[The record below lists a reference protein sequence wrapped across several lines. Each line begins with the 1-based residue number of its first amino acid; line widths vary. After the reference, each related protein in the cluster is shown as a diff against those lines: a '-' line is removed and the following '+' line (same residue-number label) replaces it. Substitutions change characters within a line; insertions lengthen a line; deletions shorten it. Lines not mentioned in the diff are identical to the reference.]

1 MRECVDCGNAVEYV
15 IQGSCAPCFKDRT
28 PLLTIVEVLD
38 VELCAHCDARHV
50 GAHWVDP
57 EADMPLDW
65 IREDAVREAVGL
77 HQEVQ
82 DPFLQFIE
90 TPQDEKHFRYT
101 VQLEGRVHDAPVE
114 AETSVLVRMRKSVC
128 DRCSR
133 MFGNYYAAIIQLR
146 ATERDVTEAELNFAH
161 EIIGADL
168 DRQRASGNRFAF
180 LNKSGPMH
188 GGWDYYIGD
197 IEAARQLGRM
207 LKVRLGT
214 TVQETAKLVGRRE
227 GDDVH
232 RVTFLVRIKLF
243 ASGDFAECNGKLYR
257 IHAANQGRVQC
268 VDMLKH
274 MRTRIHESE
283 LKRIGGP
290 EIVREAIVVSHN
302 ATEIQLMDPD
312 TFITKDLPKPESFM
326 VEGETVPVIKWEEE
340 IFLAPTTN
348 NS

>member
-1 MRECVDCGNAVEYV
+1 MRECVDCGKAVEHV
-15 IQGSCAPCFKDRT
+15 IQGSCAACFKDHT
-28 PLLTIVEVLD
+28 ALLHLPEVLD

-57 EADMPLDW
+57 EADMPLEW

-77 HQEVQ
+77 HQEVM
-82 DPFLQFIE
+82 DPFLQFEEIA
-90 TPQDEKHFRYT
+90 QDEKHFRYK
-101 VQLEGRVHDAPVE
+101 VLLEGRVHDAPVD
-114 AETSVLVRMRKSVC
+114 AETGVLVRMRKSVC

-146 ATERDVTEAELNFAH
+146 ATERDVTEAELKFAH

-168 DRQRASGNRFAF
+168 DRQRATGNRFAF
-180 LNKSGPMH
+180 LNKSGAMH

-214 TVQETAKLVGRRE
+214 TVQETAKLVGKRE
-227 GDDVH
+227 GDEVH

-257 IHAANQGRVQC
+257 VHAANQGRVQV
-268 VDMLKH
+268 VDMHRH
-274 MRTRIHESE
+274 MRTRIQAAE

-290 EIVREAIVVSHN
+290 EIVRDAIVVSHDAN
-302 ATEIQLMDPD
+302 EVQIMDPD
-312 TFITKDLPKPESFM
+312 TFLTHGLPIPETFK
-326 VEGETVPVIKWEEE
+326 VDGETVPIIKWEEE
-340 IFLAPTTN
+340 LFLAPTTN